1 MPASQFQMDPQATST
16 GLTTAGQVRSQA
28 VDAAIPALP
37 AGTYVG
43 GYSTA
48 AATVLA
54 ALTAC
59 QRSCQC
65 TGGMGSNTSAVSVRA
80 RGDAMQV
87 SLRPA
92 AGQQLDV
99 FEIYRCL
106 RRALVE
112 RERPLAAA

>member
-1 MPASQFQMDPQATST
+1 MRMRVCERQNEVRIELSRV
-16 GLTTAGQVRSQA
+16 AGRQGS
-28 VDAAIPALP
+28 
-37 AGTYVG
+37 
-43 GYSTA
+43 
-48 AATVLA
+48 VLA

-59 QRSCQC
+59 QQSCHC
-65 TGGMGSNTSAVSVRA
+65 AGGMGTQTAALSVRA

-87 SLRPA
+87 SLKPA

-112 RERPLAAA
+112 RERPLAAV

>member
-1 MPASQFQMDPQATST
+1 MRMRVCERQNEVRIELSRV
-16 GLTTAGQVRSQA
+16 AGRQ
-28 VDAAIPALP
+28 
-37 AGTYVG
+37 G
-43 GYSTA
+43 
-48 AATVLA
+48 TVLA

-59 QRSCQC
+59 QHSCQC
-65 TGGMGSNTSAVSVRA
+65 VGGMGAKSSAVSVRA

-99 FEIYRCL
+99 LEIYRCL

-112 RERPLAAA
+112 RERPLAAI